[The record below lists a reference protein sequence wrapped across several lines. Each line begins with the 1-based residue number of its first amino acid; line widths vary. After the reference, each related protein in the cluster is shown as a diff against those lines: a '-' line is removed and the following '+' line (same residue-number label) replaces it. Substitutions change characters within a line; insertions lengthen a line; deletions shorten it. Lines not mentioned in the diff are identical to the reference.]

1 MTGCGRHRGTL
12 DGVSFIFG
20 GVRGREDPELAAGN
34 RRSANHYARDIGDER
49 ALAGDRPTIRRGN
62 HWAWL
67 AVAVVALAVLAFTSS
82 RGADEVPLTANCS
95 TPAIGVSSS
104 QVVRGQTMYVRL
116 TGPDDTDFVLT
127 VDGTPVRGDAGS
139 TVDYTE
145 TPAGPALRLAQC
157 LSPDLA
163 LAVPAGDGAH
173 ELALQRLAADGSTT
187 QVAAVTIQVSG
198 TG

>member
-1 MTGCGRHRGTL
+1 M
-12 DGVSFIFG
+12 SFIFG

-34 RRSANHYARDIGDER
+34 RRSAQHYARDIGDER
-49 ALAGDRPTIRRGN
+49 VLAGDRATIRRGN

-67 AVAVVALAVLAFTSS
+67 AVAVVVLAVLAFTSS

-104 QVVRGQTMYVRL
+104 QVTRGQTMYVRV
-116 TGPDDTDFVLT
+116 TGPDDTDLVLT
-127 VDGTPVRGDAGS
+127 VDGEPVRGDAGS

-145 TPAGPALRLAQC
+145 TPAGPALRLTQC

-163 LAVPAGDGAH
+163 LAAPAGDGPHAIAL
-173 ELALQRLAADGSTT
+173 LALAADGTT
-187 QVAAVTIQVSG
+187 AQVAAITIQV

>member
-1 MTGCGRHRGTL
+1 M
-12 DGVSFIFG
+12 SFIFG

-95 TPAIGVSSS
+95 TPAIRVSSS

-173 ELALQRLAADGSTT
+173 ELALQRLAADGSTI